1 MARILAIDYGTKRV
15 GLAVTDPLQ
24 LISTGLD
31 TVHSKDVISYLKEY
45 ASKEEVE
52 CFVVGEPRQMNGVD
66 SEIKNQLEAF
76 VKQLTKAFPL
86 IPVKRYDERFTSM
99 LASQALLMSGAKKKD
114 RQNKELVDMTSAI
127 IILQSFMESK
137 KHN

>member
-24 LISTGLD
+24 LISTGLT
-31 TVHSKDVISYLKEY
+31 TVHSKDVVNYLKEY
-45 ASKEEVE
+45 TKKEAVE
-52 CFVVGEPRQMNGVD
+52 CFVVGQPKQMNAED
-66 SEIKNQLEAF
+66 SQIKSQLEEF
-76 VKQLTKAFPL
+76 VKQLIKAFPS

-99 LASQALLMSGAKKKD
+99 LASQALIMSGAKKKD

-127 IILQSFMESK
+127 IILQSYMESINK
-137 KHN
+137 